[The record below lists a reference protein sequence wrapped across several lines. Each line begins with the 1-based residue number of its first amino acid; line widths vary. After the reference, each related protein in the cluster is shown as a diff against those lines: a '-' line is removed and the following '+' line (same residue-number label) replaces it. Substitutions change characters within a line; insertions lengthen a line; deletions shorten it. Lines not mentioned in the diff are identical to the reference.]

1 MKLQLQLQIP
11 KRKIKILFFLFYLL
25 GVGSISISANTSN
38 TSNEVALEQERYL
51 SKILDEIGEKYQV
64 FFNYES
70 SLISN
75 IKLDFKLTEE
85 ESLSQA
91 VKRLMI
97 QTNLKYEV
105 TNEKFVIIY
114 KNDNRGKKKM
124 RKVKRKIRQLNKLE
138 KKGEIKIQRSNSNPI
153 NHSLNILEG
162 VTEFDEIEKTISGKI
177 TDDQGEVLIGVT
189 VLAKGTSTGT
199 STDENGN
206 FSLSVPD
213 DVTVLVFSY
222 TGFQPQEIVIG
233 GQAVIDVV
241 MSAGSSFLN
250 EVVVTGYGRQDKRDI
265 TGSVSTLSASQI
277 KDIPVTSF
285 ENAIQ
290 GQLAGV
296 QVTETSGEPGAGPS
310 IRVRGVGSITAGNEP
325 LYVIDGFPVSKN
337 VDLGVQGDNFRRGA
351 GRFRPPTQNP
361 LATLN
366 PNDIESIQV
375 LKDASSASIYGSRGS
390 NGVIVITTKKGSRKG
405 APVVSYD
412 TYVGSQSVAN
422 KLDLMSSSEFID
434 YNIEATNNAYLQAN
448 PGASASD
455 PNSVRTNAAW
465 RIADDMQNPDGTD
478 TDWQDEMFNTA
489 LLQSHNV
496 SVAGGSEKIGYYVAA
511 NYFNQDGI
519 IEGTDF
525 NRYSIRMN
533 LEADVSDKLRIGL
546 NLSPSYTT
554 SNKKPAG
561 SPYFSRPPGIVYSGI
576 VHSPTVRPF
585 NADGTPNQLDN
596 QSYLNTSD
604 GEVASLSSAS
614 NPFAIIE
621 GIDDQLTQFRTMTN
635 LYAEYDIMKN
645 LTFKTFVGIDINNYK
660 RNFFRKNSLLY
671 RTSASGES
679 YGQSSSSESV
689 SWLSEQTLSYN
700 TTINDKHKINAV
712 AGYTAQ
718 KEAIDINTIIADN
731 FADDLVP
738 TVSGGQVVQGTA
750 VQEEWSLV
758 SMLARVNYDFDD
770 RLLVTA
776 SIRSDKSSRFGAG
789 NKTGIFPSASIG
801 YRISK
806 HVQADWLSDL
816 KLRASWGRTGNFLI
830 PNYASIGLL
839 APANTTFGGSLVN
852 GIGAS
857 TISNKDLSWEKTS
870 SYDIGL
876 DFGFLK
882 DRIYGSLEYFNA
894 TTTDLLLAVQVPS
907 ALGFT
912 NALTNI
918 GEVVNKGFEVSV
930 TSRNT
935 TGKLKWQTNLNFST
949 VDNEVTKL
957 GPSGDPILSSGG
969 AGNRHITQIGD
980 PIGSY
985 YGYMTDGIYQNQTEI
1000 DAGPVDQIAT
1010 PRPGD
1015 FKWVDVNNDGF
1026 INAEDRTVVGNY
1038 LPDYTFGIT
1047 NIFTYENISFSFLIQ
1062 GVQGNEVLNLTRRH
1076 MGNGEAN
1083 YNSYRDW
1090 NDRWQSES
1098 NPGNGEIPR
1107 ANRQTG
1113 NSNNR
1118 PSNFQVEDASYI
1130 RLRNVTIAYTFPK
1143 SSLGNTF
1150 SGVRVSLSGTNLYT
1164 WTNYLGYNPEVN
1176 NNEDNV
1182 NVQGEDY
1189 GAYPLA
1195 RIFTLGLNASF

>member
-1 MKLQLQLQIP
+1 MKLQIP
-11 KRKIKILFFLFYLL
+11 KRKIKILFLLFYLL
-25 GVGSISISANTSN
+25 GVGSISISANTP
-38 TSNEVALEQERYL
+38 NEKILEQERYL
-51 SKILDEIGEKYQV
+51 SEILDEIGEKYQV

-85 ESLSQA
+85 ESLNQT
-91 VKRLMI
+91 VKRLMTK
-97 QTNLKYEV
+97 TNLKYEV

-138 KKGEIKIQRSNSNPI
+138 KKGEIKIQRNNSDPI
-153 NHSLNILEG
+153 NHSLNILEE
-162 VTEFDEIEKTISGKI
+162 VTRFEEIEQTIGGRI
-177 TDDQGEVLIGVT
+177 TDDQGEALIGVT

-199 STDENGN
+199 STDGNGN
-206 FSLSVPD
+206 FSLSVAD

-233 GQAVIDVV
+233 SQTVIDVV

-265 TGSVSTLSASQI
+265 TGSVATLSASQI

-325 LYVIDGFPVSKN
+325 LYVIDGFPISKN

-422 KLDLMSSSEFID
+422 KLDLMNSSEFID

-533 LEADVSDKLRIGL
+533 LEADVNDKLRIGL

-645 LTFKTFVGIDINNYK
+645 LTFKSFIGIDINNYK

-671 RTSASGES
+671 RTSTSGES

-689 SWLSEQTLSYN
+689 SWLAEQTLSYN
-700 TTINDKHKINAV
+700 TTINTKHKINAV

-750 VQEEWSLV
+750 AQEEWSLV

-985 YGYMTDGIYQNQTEI
+985 YGYMTDGIYQNQAEI
-1000 DAGPVDQIAT
+1000 DAGPIDQIAT

-1015 FKWVDVNNDGF
+1015 FRWVDVNDDGF

-1047 NIFTYENISFSFLIQ
+1047 NTFTYENISFSFLIQ

-1118 PSNFQVEDASYI
+1118 PSNYQVEDASYI